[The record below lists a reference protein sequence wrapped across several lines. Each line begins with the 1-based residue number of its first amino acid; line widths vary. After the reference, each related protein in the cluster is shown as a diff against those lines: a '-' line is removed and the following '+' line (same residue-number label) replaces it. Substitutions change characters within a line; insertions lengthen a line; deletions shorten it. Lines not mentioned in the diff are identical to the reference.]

1 MWWVIWRWSASDVAA
16 KRCMLSLPKRWCWG
30 KKTRRCTCSEAR
42 SHDAEDS
49 VEWFTLRTD
58 FSTITS
64 KTHFWSF
71 LNYPLLSLSQINEQ
85 KRDDTA
91 GTYYQPLLWY
101 ITLFTIK
108 LYSPLKILFPCQR
121 MRSNIL
127 LFKSLVSWNGGRH
140 QLVRQHPASQLRRV
154 LPSAYWRCAER
165 GCTLMH
171 QLVLICFSIACSL
184 VVSFPNWGSRQ
195 TGEALCCSFKISAPR
210 CSHALR
216 YNKEHL
222 NRQAVLYFV
231 ISYYNPHLTI
241 SLFVSSFDFWSISL
255 ADIIICN

>member
-1 MWWVIWRWSASDVAA
+1 MLLLNAACCPCQCDGAEEKRREDARAA
-16 KRCMLSLPKRWCWG
+16 KHSRTMPRILLSGSRWEQ
-30 KKTRRCTCSEAR
+30 TFRQSY
-42 SHDAEDS
+42 
-49 VEWFTLRTD
+49 
-58 FSTITS
+58 TS

-171 QLVLICFSIACSL
+171 PDMEFVQNFTPLDFQAKICT
-184 VVSFPNWGSRQ
+184 P
-195 TGEALCCSFKISAPR
+195 
-210 CSHALR
+210 
-216 YNKEHL
+216 
-222 NRQAVLYFV
+222 
-231 ISYYNPHLTI
+231 
-241 SLFVSSFDFWSISL
+241 SISPNFKGFIDKNIARIANAVQVTIWL
-255 ADIIICN
+255 